1 MLFDVQSQQWATLA
15 KATFS
20 WPEWSSDSQYLY
32 AMDSAETVSLDR
44 IRISDRKVDRVVD
57 LKDFVASD
65 SRPVVAAL
73 RDPVAF
79 SAIRVEMDTVVR
91 TNGFDLAPEFLRAKL
106 RTHAPA

>member
-1 MLFDVQSQQWATLA
+1 MAMIWVTDA
-15 KATFS
+15 KALPGFRLWVRFS
-20 WPEWSSDSQYLY
+20 DN
-32 AMDSAETVSLDR
+32 AEGE
-44 IRISDRKVDRVVD
+44 ID

-79 SAIRVEMDTVVR
+79 SAIRVEMDTVVW